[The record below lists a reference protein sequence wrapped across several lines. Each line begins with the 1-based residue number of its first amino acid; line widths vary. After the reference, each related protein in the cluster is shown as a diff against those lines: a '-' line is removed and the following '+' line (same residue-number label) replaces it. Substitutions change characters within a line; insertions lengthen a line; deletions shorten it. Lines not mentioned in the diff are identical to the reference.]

1 MRKLLLTL
9 AVLCGTVSGWA
20 QLVKTSTAES
30 PFYYVIASYDRGG
43 VIKYTDSGSDVK
55 HEAYTSDGKSSW
67 YFEAVP
73 DNANNGVYIVSKYK
87 DGENKVYLGSDRK
100 ASKTAAVWYVLKNGV
115 NDFGF
120 SISSTPTLQNNSCLD
135 ANNSNTG
142 IGTYKPK
149 EGDWQGTTWVFLG
162 DIENA
167 TYNPENKVMQSG
179 TGGRRI
185 NSITINNK
193 THNTPSCGFAFVDH
207 TENVTFYVAS
217 GSEISISI
225 GRAGNWMHAYV
236 YVDKDANGFT
246 KEDSV
251 SYSYLS
257 STGKNSAGVAN
268 GNNTVALPNFTAP
281 ETVGTYRLRV
291 KYDWDDLNPND
302 GKDFATAGSQ
312 FVDVTLNVLEK
323 DEFLRR
329 ELGQLIEEA
338 TSGLYVIPLQTT
350 DPNGAFYLSAVQDA
364 DGNNISKAIDGN
376 PSTFYGST
384 WGSSLGYQHYWQVDL
399 SNEQLLTDFTFSI
412 VTRAG
417 GSDTPTKINI
427 KGSTNGIDFDLIQT
441 VEGLPTEGG
450 ASYTSEVITNNGY
463 RFIRFE
469 VPETKNNYHPLNKEE
484 VTIAIAEFSM
494 KDKDESSYAA
504 LTAAIAEAE
513 AVLGNPDATYE
524 QLDDAYKKLLCNKE
538 QPTYPFVLTKN
549 SNNPIPYAIKTG
561 RDNDLKEWWYTY
573 DSSDSK
579 IYLTQYTGEE
589 KQLWYFKDIV
599 FKDESTGN
607 YKHGLQLFPYI
618 ANGKVMSY
626 ENTKDGADK
635 IVAKDLNTDGW
646 HNIWVFVTTNGGTPY
661 ALQTYDGKNY
671 LSNNGGVTKKM
682 GMWNAGPTSD
692 TGTAMYIIDPAEYL
706 ADLIADAKTYTSG
719 NTVGSYTEAA
729 VASLQSVIKE
739 AEENLLNKNY
749 CFTTLKNAIDALEI
763 NMPQANKYYVLRC
776 SYESRYVHANA
787 NNKLNWVASGNAN
800 PADSK
805 YIWQFEPADGGKFKM
820 KSVHNQSYISTIA
833 SGDHITLNESGANV
847 TISKGN
853 TAGTVVFEAGNAGVG
868 IHANSNPVIGYTNA
882 AGSNSYF
889 VEEVESFS
897 HKLSIGDA
905 EWSSLVLGYNTEIPA
920 GVSAYVVDQV
930 GNNNVVLS
938 QVYGILPAN
947 TPILVN
953 ASKSNYD
960 FTYSAET
967 PTVTNN
973 GNLVGTLVNTYI
985 ADEAYVL
992 SKPTIDGVAQSVGFY
1007 KATLNKNE
1015 NGAEGKT
1022 HFLNNANKAYLPA
1035 PDVAGA
1041 RFLVFDF
1048 GGTETG
1054 IDELKGE
1061 NGNVKAEVYD
1071 LAGRRVL
1078 NAKKGVFVVNGKVIV
1093 K

>member
-9 AVLCGTVSGWA
+9 AVLCGTVSAWA

-30 PFYYVIASYDRGG
+30 PFYYVIASYNRGG
-43 VIKYTDSGSDVK
+43 VITYGEVGSAVEHK
-55 HEAYTSDGKSSW
+55 AFTEDGKSEW

-73 DNANNGVYIVSKYK
+73 DNSDNGVYIVSKYK
-87 DGENKVYLGSDRK
+87 DGEKKVYLDKDRK
-100 ASKTAAVWYVLKNGV
+100 ASDTPAVWYILNNGV
-115 NDFGF
+115 NEEGY
-120 SISSTPTLQNNSCLD
+120 SISSTATISSSSCLD
-135 ANNSNTG
+135 ASNAGSG
-142 IGTYKPK
+142 IGNWAPNA
-149 EGDWQGTTWVFLG
+149 GDWHGTTWVFLG
-162 DIENA
+162 DIVNA
-167 TYNPENKVMQSG
+167 TYNPENKKMQKG

-185 NSITINNK
+185 NSITINSE

-207 TENVTFYVAS
+207 TDKISFNVAS

-246 KEDSV
+246 IEDAV
-251 SYSYLS
+251 SYSYLG
-257 STGKNSAGVAN
+257 STGTNSAGVN
-268 GNNTVALPNFTAP
+268 KGNNTIELPNFTAP
-281 ETVGTYRLRV
+281 ETAGTYRLRV
-291 KYDWDDLNPND
+291 KYDWDDLNPNGGD
-302 GKDFATAGSQ
+302 DFDTAGSQ
-312 FVDVTLNVLEK
+312 FVDVTLNVLGK
-323 DEFLRR
+323 DEVLRSK
-329 ELGQLIEEA
+329 LGQLIEDA

-384 WGSSLGYQHYWQVDL
+384 WGSSLGHQHYWQVDL
-399 SNEQLLTDFTFSI
+399 SNEQLLTAFTFSI
-412 VTRAG
+412 VTRAN

-427 KGSTNGIDFDLIQT
+427 KGSTNGEDFVQIQT

-450 ASYTSEVITNNGY
+450 ASYTSDVINNNGY

-469 VPETKNNYHPLNKEE
+469 VPETKNNYHPLDKEE

-504 LTAAIAEAE
+504 LAAAIADAE
-513 AVLGNPDATYE
+513 AVFDNPEATYE

-549 SNNPIPYAIKTG
+549 IKNPIPYAIKTG
-561 RDNDLKEWWYTY
+561 RDTNSKEWWYTY
-573 DSSDSK
+573 SSEDGK

-589 KQLWYFKDIV
+589 KQLWYFKDVV

-618 ANGKVMSY
+618 ADGKVMSY
-626 ENTKDGADK
+626 ENTNSAADK

-671 LSNNGGVTKKM
+671 LSNNGGVSNKM

-692 TGTAMYIIDPAEYL
+692 SGTAIYIIDPAEYL

-729 VASLQSVIKE
+729 VASLQSVIEE

-749 CFTTLKNAIDALEI
+749 CPTTLKNAIDALEI

-833 SGDHITLNESGANV
+833 SGAHITLNESGANV
-847 TISKGN
+847 TISKGK

-868 IHANSNPVIGYTNA
+868 IHANSNPVIGYTNT

-897 HKLSIGDA
+897 HTLSIGDA

-920 GVSAYVVDQV
+920 EVNAYVVDKV

-938 QVYGILPAN
+938 QVKGILSAN

-960 FTYSAET
+960 FAYSAET

-973 GNLVGTLVNTYI
+973 GNLAGTLVNAYI

-992 SKPTIDGVAQSVGFY
+992 SKPTIDGVAQSVGLY

-1015 NGAEGKT
+1015 NGAEGST

-1048 GGTETG
+1048 GTETG
-1054 IDELKGE
+1054 IDQLEGE
-1061 NGNVKAEVYD
+1061 NGNVKTEVYD
-1071 LAGRRVL
+1071 LSGRRVQS
-1078 NAKKGVFVVNGKVIV
+1078 AQKGIFIVNGKKVIR
-1093 K
+1093 